1 MPYII
6 DGQPV
11 TIADEPRNQDG
22 TLWVPLR
29 GLGEAVGAT
38 IGWDQGLKQVT
49 VQHPKANVQMDIGS
63 TDIIV
68 NDEAK
73 TIQAVPFVEAGDTWV
88 PVRFFNE
95 VLGYAL
101 NVNLA
106 ENLVELTTWNG

>member
-6 DGQPV
+6 DGKPV
-11 TIADEPRNQDG
+11 EIADEPRNQDG

-29 GLGEAVGAT
+29 ALGEAVGAKVE
-38 IGWDQGLKQVT
+38 WDQSTKQIALT
-49 VQHPKANVQMDIGS
+49 HKKGDILLDIGS
-63 TDIIV
+63 KDV
-68 NDEAK
+68 NLNGNVVNV
-73 TIQAVPFVEAGDTWV
+73 QAAPFVDAGETWV